1 MPERRPT
8 GLSADW
14 LPSADEHPGNPV
26 PPFEDLLQSNAEF
39 AARFPYGDLGPLPT
53 RRLAVLTCMDCRIDV
68 HEAFGLAPGEAHVL
82 RNAGARASDDA
93 IRSLIKSTIQL
104 EVNRIAVV
112 HHTDCGA
119 AKIELDALR
128 RRVVER
134 TGNDPVD
141 IDFQLIADQ
150 GQSIVDDVDRLRTS
164 PYLPPGTA
172 LGGFLYDVGTGQ
184 LELRVSCVVGGSLEL
199 AEAHS

>member
-1 MPERRPT
+1 MQ
-8 GLSADW
+8 
-14 LPSADEHPGNPV
+14 
-26 PPFEDLLQSNAEF
+26 PFEDLIRSNAEY
-39 AARFPYGDLGPLPT
+39 AARFPHADLEPIPS
-53 RRLAVLTCMDCRIDV
+53 RHLAVLTCMDCRIDV

-104 EVNRIAVV
+104 EVERIAVV

-119 AKIELDALR
+119 AKIQLDNLR
-128 RRVVER
+128 QRVVER

-141 IDFQLIADQ
+141 VDFQLIADQ
-150 GQSIVDDVDRLRTS
+150 DQSIVDDVERLRTS

-172 LGGFLYDVGTGQ
+172 IGGFLYDVRSGR
-184 LELRVSCVVGGSLEL
+184 LDLRVSCQVGGPLHQCPS
-199 AEAHS
+199 A